1 MICKRLEMTIDAHG
15 RATLT
20 FNRPEIHNAID
31 DKQIVALHEA
41 LDGIAARDDVRVLVI
56 AGEGRSFCAGAD
68 LNWMKRTATYSEEEN
83 LADAMVLARALN
95 RLDTMPVPTVAR
107 VQGAAFGGGLGIV
120 SCCDVA
126 VASEAARFSLSEVRL
141 GLIPATIS
149 PYVLAAIGPRAA
161 RRYMLTAERFDA
173 HEAHRIGLVHAVA
186 APDALDA
193 AVDEIVAQL
202 CLGGPRAIAG
212 TKALT
217 LAVGGGVSEAVMAD
231 TAARIARIRATD
243 EGREGVAAFLE
254 KRKPRWRGEG

>member
-1 MICKRLEMTIDAHG
+1 MILCNVDTHG

-31 DKQIVALHEA
+31 DAQIAALHEA

-56 AGEGRSFCAGAD
+56 AGKGRSFCAGAD
-68 LNWMKRTATYSEEEN
+68 LNWMKRSSTYSEAEN
-83 LADAMVLARALN
+83 LADAMVLVRALN
-95 RLDTMPVPTVAR
+95 RLNTMPVPTVAR
-107 VQGAAFGGGLGIV
+107 VQGAAFGGGVGIV

-141 GLIPATIS
+141 GLIPAIIS

-173 HEAHRIGLVHAVA
+173 HEAHRIGLVHAVS
-186 APDALDA
+186 APEALDA
-193 AVDEIVAQL
+193 AEDEIVAQL
-202 CLGGPRAIAG
+202 CLGGPQAIAG
-212 TKALT
+212 TKDLT
-217 LAVGGGVSEAVMAD
+217 LAVGGRVSEAVMAD

-243 EGREGVAAFLE
+243 EGREGVGAFLE
-254 KRKPRWRGEG
+254 KRKPSWQGEG